1 MEKELHPP
9 MLGDGSM
16 HAVIDL
22 RADERAAR
30 FDALLNELLPT
41 MHSAYPYLGDEGVL
55 EAAIR
60 VAARRLAG
68 DGFVWTKR

>member
-1 MEKELHPP
+1 
-9 MLGDGSM
+9 M

-30 FDALLNELLPT
+30 FDVLLNELLPSL
-41 MHSAYPYLGDEGVL
+41 HSAYPEFGDERVL

-68 DGFVWTKR
+68 EGFVWAKR